1 MPDLATEKL
10 KFTLDLSKL
19 DLTRL
24 YVKADGTQTQ
34 LLEFECIAT
43 PGGKYGQSHFITQRQ
58 SKTER
63 EARTRLPI
71 LGNLGLAFPP
81 KTGTTHTSA
90 PQGSGNQPAY
100 PAKSATRPQPTE
112 AEAANQGGAGGDEDV
127 PFAALRDFAQ

>member
-43 PGGKYGQSHFITQRQ
+43 PGGKYGQTHFITQRQ
-58 SKTER
+58 TKDER
-63 EARTRLPI
+63 LAKARLPI
-71 LGNLGLAFPP
+71 LGNLALAFPP
-81 KTGTTHTSA
+81 KTGETHRSA
-90 PQGSGNQPAY
+90 PQSGTRQPSRPAPPARSGPKEGPGGSVDTSG
-100 PAKSATRPQPTE
+100 
-112 AEAANQGGAGGDEDV
+112 ANNDGPP
-127 PFAALRDFAQ
+127 PF

>member
-1 MPDLATEKL
+1 MPSLETEKL

-43 PGGKYGQSHFITQRQ
+43 PGGKYGQTHFITMRQ
-58 SKTER
+58 TKEER

-81 KTGTTHTSA
+81 KAGTTHTSA
-90 PQGSGNQPAY
+90 PPRQSARP
-100 PAKSATRPQPTE
+100 PAKPAPTD
-112 AEAANQGGAGGDEDV
+112 AQLANQTGGDTEDP
-127 PFAALRDFAQ
+127 PF

>member
-1 MPDLATEKL
+1 MSDLATEKL

-24 YVKADGTQTQ
+24 YVKKDGTQTQ

-43 PGGKYGQSHFITQRQ
+43 PGNQHGSSHFITQRQ
-58 SKTER
+58 TKTER

-81 KTGTTHTSA
+81 KAGTTHTS
-90 PQGSGNQPAY
+90 GNQPATPTRNVPP
-100 PAKSATRPQPTE
+100 PAKA
-112 AEAANQGGAGGDEDV
+112 GAPVEEDI
-127 PFAALRDFAQ
+127 PFASLRDFAQ